1 MKVAFIAFTRR
12 GYETMQNLAVNMAL
26 NSPRIGDEFTL
37 TTTKR
42 LADEVGLDS
51 FDDLGVWTGER
62 FADSDAL
69 VFIGATGI
77 AVRAIAP
84 HMRDK
89 FSDPAVVSVDEA
101 GQFAVPMLSGHV
113 GGANDLAREVA
124 AAIGARAVVS
134 TATDVNGLFAV
145 DEWARKQ
152 GLALVERQI
161 AKEVSACLLDG
172 GTVGFSSDIAV
183 EGALPSGV
191 EEGPHELGIK
201 VGLDTADCPFA
212 HTLHLVPRVVT
223 VGVGCKRGTDATALE
238 AFVRGALANAHVS
251 PAAVARVA
259 SIDVKRDEEAVL
271 ALARALGCE
280 PVFYSAEQL
289 AAVEGI
295 FASSDFVRAAVG
307 VDNVCERAAV
317 AGGARLIGGKEA
329 HEGMTVALGQDEA
342 SVRFDG
348 GADGAAQTAD
358 DRVLLVVGIGP
369 GGGSDL
375 TRRAYEALESCDVIV
390 GYTVYTDLLEK
401 EFPDK
406 EMLTTPMRRE
416 VERCKI
422 ALEHAQAGERVAM
435 VCSGDPGVYGMAGL
449 CYELAGEYPSVD
461 IEVIPGISAA
471 FGGAAVLGAP
481 LMHDFAV
488 ISLSDLMT
496 PWEKIAKRLEL
507 AAEADFVICLYN
519 PSSKKRADYLQR
531 ACDILLRHK
540 PASTVCGTVRNIGR
554 EGEESHVLTLGELR
568 NTNVDMFTTVYIGN
582 EQTMQLGGSMVTPRG
597 YLQREGRA

>member
-26 NSPRIGDEFTL
+26 SSPRIGDEFTL

-84 HMRDK
+84 HVRDK

-172 GTVGFSSDIAV
+172 GTVGFASDIAV

-223 VGVGCKRGTDATALE
+223 VGVGCKRGTDAAALE

-280 PVFYSAEQL
+280 PVFYSVEQL

-348 GADGAAQTAD
+348 GANGAAQTAD

-375 TRRAYEALESCDVIV
+375 TRRAYESLESCDVIV

-422 ALEHAQAGERVAM
+422 ALERAQAGERVAM

-531 ACDILLRHK
+531 ACDILLRRK

>member
-26 NSPRIGDEFTL
+26 SSPRIGDEFTL

-51 FDDLGVWTGER
+51 FDNLGVWTGER

-84 HMRDK
+84 HVRDK

-172 GTVGFSSDIAV
+172 GTVGFASDIAV

-223 VGVGCKRGTDATALE
+223 VGVGCKRGTDAAALE

-422 ALEHAQAGERVAM
+422 ALERAQAGERVAM

-540 PASTVCGTVRNIGR
+540 SASTVCGTVRNIGR

-582 EQTMQLGGSMVTPRG
+582 EQTMQLGGFMVTPRG

>member
-37 TTTKR
+37 TITKR

-51 FDDLGVWTGER
+51 FDDLGTWTGER
-62 FADSDAL
+62 FSDSDAL
-69 VFIGATGI
+69 VFIGAAGI

-84 HMRDK
+84 HVRDK

-101 GQFAVPMLSGHV
+101 GRFAVPLLSGHV
-113 GGANDLAREVA
+113 GGANDLSREVA
-124 AAIGARAVVS
+124 AAIGAQAVVS

-152 GLALVERQI
+152 GLVLVERQV

-172 GTVGFSSDIAV
+172 GTVGFASDIAV

-201 VGLDTADCPFA
+201 VGIDTADCPFA
-212 HTLHLVPRVVT
+212 RTLHLVPRVVT
-223 VGVGCKRGTDATALE
+223 VGVGCKRGTDAAALE
-238 AFVRGALANAHVS
+238 AFVRAALASAHVS

-271 ALARALGCE
+271 ALAKALRCE

-289 AAVEGI
+289 AAVEGA
-295 FASSDFVRAAVG
+295 FASSEFVKAAVG

-348 GADGAAQTAD
+348 DGDGMAQTAG

-390 GYTVYTDLLEK
+390 GYTVYTELLEK

-422 ALEHAQAGERVAM
+422 ALERAQGGERVAM

-496 PWEKIAKRLEL
+496 PWEKIEKRLEL

-519 PSSKKRADYLQR
+519 PSSKKRAGYLRR
-531 ACDILLRHK
+531 ACDVLLRHK
-540 PASTVCGTVRNIGR
+540 SASTVCGTVRNIGR

-568 NTNVDMFTTVYIGN
+568 DTSVDMFTTVFIGN
-582 EQTMQLGGSMVTPRG
+582 EQTMQLDGSMVTPRG

>member
-12 GYETMQNLAVNMAL
+12 GYETMQSLAVNMAL

-84 HMRDK
+84 HVRDK

-101 GQFAVPMLSGHV
+101 GRFAVPMLSGHV

-172 GTVGFSSDIAV
+172 GTVGFASDIAV

-191 EEGPHELGIK
+191 GEGPHELGIK

-212 HTLHLVPRVVT
+212 HTLHLVPRAVT
-223 VGVGCKRGTDATALE
+223 VGVGCKRGTDAAALE

-251 PAAVARVA
+251 PAAVACVA

-317 AGGARLIGGKEA
+317 AGGACLIGGKEA
-329 HEGMTVALGQDEA
+329 HEGMTVAFGQDEA

-540 PASTVCGTVRNIGR
+540 PSSTVCGTVRNIGR

>member
-84 HMRDK
+84 HVRDK

-101 GQFAVPMLSGHV
+101 GQFAVPLLSGHV

-124 AAIGARAVVS
+124 AAAGARAVVS

-152 GLALVERQI
+152 GLALVERQV

-172 GTVGFSSDIAV
+172 GTVGFASDIAV

-212 HTLHLVPRVVT
+212 RTLHLVPRVVT
-223 VGVGCKRGTDATALE
+223 VGVGCKRGTDAAALE
-238 AFVRGALANAHVS
+238 TFVRGALANARIS

-259 SIDVKRDEEAVL
+259 SIDVKHDEEAVL

-289 AAVEGI
+289 AAVEGT
-295 FASSDFVRAAVG
+295 FASSDFVKAAVG

-329 HEGMTVALGQDEA
+329 HGGMTVALGQDEA

-348 GADGAAQTAD
+348 GAAGVAQMAD

-422 ALEHAQAGERVAM
+422 ALERAQAGERVAM

-582 EQTMQLGGSMVTPRG
+582 EQTVQLGGSMVTPRG

>member
-84 HMRDK
+84 HVRDK

-101 GQFAVPMLSGHV
+101 GQFAVPLLSGHV

-172 GTVGFSSDIAV
+172 GTVGFASDIAV

-191 EEGPHELGIK
+191 EEGPHEFGIK

-223 VGVGCKRGTDATALE
+223 VGVGCKRGTDAAALE
-238 AFVRGALANAHVS
+238 TFVRGVLANAHIS

-259 SIDVKRDEEAVL
+259 SIDVKHDEEAVL

-289 AAVEGI
+289 AAVEGT
-295 FASSDFVRAAVG
+295 FASSDFVKAAVG

-422 ALEHAQAGERVAM
+422 ALERAQAGERVAM

-568 NTNVDMFTTVYIGN
+568 NTAVDMFTTVYIGN

>member
-26 NSPRIGDEFTL
+26 SSPRIGDEFTL

-84 HMRDK
+84 HVRDK

-223 VGVGCKRGTDATALE
+223 VGVGCKRGTDAAALE
-238 AFVRGALANAHVS
+238 AFVRGVLANAHVS

-280 PVFYSAEQL
+280 SVFYSAEQL

>member
-84 HMRDK
+84 HVRDK

-172 GTVGFSSDIAV
+172 GTVGFASDIAV

-201 VGLDTADCPFA
+201 VGLDTADCPFG

-223 VGVGCKRGTDATALE
+223 VGVGCKRGTDAAALE
-238 AFVRGALANAHVS
+238 AFVCGALANAHVS

-259 SIDVKRDEEAVL
+259 SIDVKRDEGAVL

>member
-26 NSPRIGDEFTL
+26 NSTRIGDEFTL

-84 HMRDK
+84 HVRDK
-89 FSDPAVVSVDEA
+89 FSDPAVVSLDEA
-101 GQFAVPMLSGHV
+101 GQFAVPLLSGHV

-124 AAIGARAVVS
+124 TAIGARAVVS

-172 GTVGFSSDIAV
+172 GAVGFASDIAV
-183 EGALPSGV
+183 EGALPSGL

-212 HTLHLVPRVVT
+212 RTLHLVPRVVT
-223 VGVGCKRGTDATALE
+223 VGVGCKRGTDAAALE
-238 AFVRGALANAHVS
+238 AFVRAALANAHIS

-259 SIDVKRDEEAVL
+259 SIDVKRDEEAIL

-280 PVFYSAEQL
+280 PEFYAAEQL
-289 AAVEGI
+289 AAVEGTS
-295 FASSDFVRAAVG
+295 ASSDFVKATVG

-317 AGGARLIGGKEA
+317 AGGARLISGKEA

-342 SVRFDG
+342 SVRFDEG
-348 GADGAAQTAD
+348 DDGAAQAAD

-369 GGGSDL
+369 GGGRDL

-390 GYTVYTDLLEK
+390 GYTVYTELLEK
-401 EFPDK
+401 EFPNK

-422 ALEHAQAGERVAM
+422 ALERAQGGERVAM

-496 PWEKIAKRLEL
+496 PWEKIEKRLEL

-568 NTNVDMFTTVYIGN
+568 DTAVDMFTTVYIGN

-597 YLQREGRA
+597 YLQREGQA

>member
-84 HMRDK
+84 HVRDK

-101 GQFAVPMLSGHV
+101 GQFAVPLLSGHV

-172 GTVGFSSDIAV
+172 GTVGFASDIAV

-223 VGVGCKRGTDATALE
+223 VGVGCKRGTDAAALE
-238 AFVRGALANAHVS
+238 TFVRGALANARIS

-271 ALARALGCE
+271 ALARALGCD

-289 AAVEGI
+289 AAVEGT
-295 FASSDFVRAAVG
+295 FASSDFVKTAVG

-358 DRVLLVVGIGP
+358 DRVLPVVGIGP

-422 ALEHAQAGERVAM
+422 ALERAQAGERVAM

-582 EQTMQLGGSMVTPRG
+582 EQTMQLGGFMVTPRG

>member
-84 HMRDK
+84 HVRDK

-172 GTVGFSSDIAV
+172 GTVGFASDIAV

-191 EEGPHELGIK
+191 EESPHELGIK

-223 VGVGCKRGTDATALE
+223 VGVGCKRGTDAAALE
-238 AFVRGALANAHVS
+238 ALVRGALGNAHVN
-251 PAAVARVA
+251 PAAVARVS

>member
-26 NSPRIGDEFTL
+26 NSLRIGDEFTL

-62 FADSDAL
+62 FVDSDAL

-84 HMRDK
+84 HVRDK

-101 GQFAVPMLSGHV
+101 GQFAVPLLSGHV

-172 GTVGFSSDIAV
+172 GTVGFASDIAV

-212 HTLHLVPRVVT
+212 RTLHLVPRVVT
-223 VGVGCKRGTDATALE
+223 VGVGCKRGTDAAALG
-238 AFVRGALANAHVS
+238 AFVRGALANAHIS

-259 SIDVKRDEEAVL
+259 SIDVKHDEEAVL
-271 ALARALGCE
+271 ALARALDCE
-280 PVFYSAEQL
+280 PEFYSAEQL
-289 AAVEGI
+289 AAVEGT
-295 FASSDFVRAAVG
+295 FASSDFVKAAVG

-390 GYTVYTDLLEK
+390 GYTVYTELLEK

-422 ALEHAQAGERVAM
+422 ALERAQAGERVAM

>member
-26 NSPRIGDEFTL
+26 SSPRIGDEFTL

-84 HMRDK
+84 YVRDK

-317 AGGARLIGGKEA
+317 AGGARLIGSKEA

-582 EQTMQLGGSMVTPRG
+582 EQTMQLGGFMVTPRG

>member
-12 GYETMQNLAVNMAL
+12 GYETMQSLAVNMAL

-84 HMRDK
+84 HVRDK

-172 GTVGFSSDIAV
+172 GTVGFASDIAV

-238 AFVRGALANAHVS
+238 AFVRGALGNAHVS

-519 PSSKKRADYLQR
+519 PSSKKRAGYLQR

-582 EQTMQLGGSMVTPRG
+582 EQTMQLGGFMVTPRG

>member
-51 FDDLGVWTGER
+51 FDDLGTWTGER
-62 FADSDAL
+62 FSDSDAL
-69 VFIGATGI
+69 VFIGAVGI

-84 HMRDK
+84 HVRDK

-101 GQFAVPMLSGHV
+101 GRFAVPLLSGHV
-113 GGANDLAREVA
+113 GGANDLSREVA
-124 AAIGARAVVS
+124 AAIGAQAVVS

-152 GLALVERQI
+152 GLVLVERQV

-172 GTVGFSSDIAV
+172 GTVGFVSDIAA

-201 VGLDTADCPFA
+201 VGIDTADCPFA
-212 HTLHLVPRVVT
+212 RTLHLVPRVVT
-223 VGVGCKRGTDATALE
+223 VGVGCKRGTDAAALE
-238 AFVRGALANAHVS
+238 AFVRAALASAHVS

-271 ALARALGCE
+271 ALAKALGCE

-289 AAVEGI
+289 AAVEGA
-295 FASSDFVRAAVG
+295 FASSEFVKAAVG

-317 AGGARLIGGKEA
+317 AGGARLIDGKEA

-348 GADGAAQTAD
+348 DGGGTAQTAG

-390 GYTVYTDLLEK
+390 GYTVYTELLEK

-422 ALEHAQAGERVAM
+422 ALERAQGGERVAM

-496 PWEKIAKRLEL
+496 PWEKIEKRLEL

-519 PSSKKRADYLQR
+519 PSSKKRAGYLRR
-531 ACDILLRHK
+531 ACDVLLRHK

-568 NTNVDMFTTVYIGN
+568 DTSVDMFTTVFIGN

>member
-26 NSPRIGDEFTL
+26 SSPRIGDEFTL

-84 HMRDK
+84 HVRDK

-238 AFVRGALANAHVS
+238 AFVRGVLANAHVS

-280 PVFYSAEQL
+280 SVFYSAEQL

>member
-12 GYETMQNLAVNMAL
+12 GCETMQNLAVNMAL

-84 HMRDK
+84 HVRDK

-172 GTVGFSSDIAV
+172 GTVGFASDIAV

-223 VGVGCKRGTDATALE
+223 VGVGCKRGTDAAALE

-259 SIDVKRDEEAVL
+259 SIDVKRDEVAVL

-422 ALEHAQAGERVAM
+422 ALERAQAGECVAM

-582 EQTMQLGGSMVTPRG
+582 EQTMQLGGFMVTPRG

>member
-84 HMRDK
+84 HVRDK

-172 GTVGFSSDIAV
+172 GTVGFASDIAV

-201 VGLDTADCPFA
+201 VGLDTADCPFG

-223 VGVGCKRGTDATALE
+223 VGVGCKRGTDAAALE
-238 AFVRGALANAHVS
+238 AFVCGALANAHVS

-259 SIDVKRDEEAVL
+259 SIDVKRDEGAVL

-280 PVFYSAEQL
+280 PAFYSAEQL

>member
-51 FDDLGVWTGER
+51 FDDLGTWTGER
-62 FADSDAL
+62 FSDSDAL
-69 VFIGATGI
+69 VFIGAAGI

-84 HMRDK
+84 HVRDK

-101 GQFAVPMLSGHV
+101 GRFAVPLLSGHV
-113 GGANDLAREVA
+113 GGANDLSREVA
-124 AAIGARAVVS
+124 AAIGAQAVVS

-152 GLALVERQI
+152 GLVLVERQV

-172 GTVGFSSDIAV
+172 GTVGFASDIAA
-183 EGALPSGV
+183 EGSLPSGV

-201 VGLDTADCPFA
+201 VGIDTADCPFA
-212 HTLHLVPRVVT
+212 RTLHLVPRVVT
-223 VGVGCKRGTDATALE
+223 VGVGCKRGTDAAALE
-238 AFVRGALANAHVS
+238 AFVRAALASAHVS

-271 ALARALGCE
+271 ALAKALRCE

-289 AAVEGI
+289 AAVEGA
-295 FASSDFVRAAVG
+295 FVSSEFVKAAVG

-329 HEGMTVALGQDEA
+329 HEGMTVAFGQDEA

-348 GADGAAQTAD
+348 DGGGTAQTAG

-390 GYTVYTDLLEK
+390 GYTVYTELLEK

-422 ALEHAQAGERVAM
+422 ALERAQGGERVAM

-496 PWEKIAKRLEL
+496 PWEKIEKRLEL

-519 PSSKKRADYLQR
+519 PSSKKRAGYLRR
-531 ACDILLRHK
+531 ACDVLLRHK

-568 NTNVDMFTTVYIGN
+568 DTSVDMFTTVFIGN

>member
-37 TTTKR
+37 TTAKR

-84 HMRDK
+84 HVRDK

-101 GQFAVPMLSGHV
+101 GQFAVPLLSGHV

-172 GTVGFSSDIAV
+172 GTVGFASDIAV

-191 EEGPHELGIK
+191 EEGPHEFGIK

-223 VGVGCKRGTDATALE
+223 VGVGCKRGTDAAALE
-238 AFVRGALANAHVS
+238 TFVRGVLANAHIS

-259 SIDVKRDEEAVL
+259 SIDVKHDEEAVL

-289 AAVEGI
+289 AAVEGT
-295 FASSDFVRAAVG
+295 FASSDFVKAAVG

-422 ALEHAQAGERVAM
+422 ALERAQAGERVAM

-540 PASTVCGTVRNIGR
+540 PASTVCGAVRNIGR

-568 NTNVDMFTTVYIGN
+568 NTAVDMFTTVYIGN

>member
-37 TTTKR
+37 TTAKR

-84 HMRDK
+84 HVRDK

-101 GQFAVPMLSGHV
+101 GQFAVPLLSGHV

-124 AAIGARAVVS
+124 AAIAARAVVS

-172 GTVGFSSDIAV
+172 GTVGFASDIAV

-201 VGLDTADCPFA
+201 VGLDMADCPFA
-212 HTLHLVPRVVT
+212 RTLHLVPRVVT
-223 VGVGCKRGTDATALE
+223 VGVGCKRGTDAAALE
-238 AFVRGALANAHVS
+238 AFVRGALANAHIS

-289 AAVEGI
+289 AAVEGT
-295 FASSDFVRAAVG
+295 FASSDFVKAAVG

>member
-26 NSPRIGDEFTL
+26 SSPRIGDEFML

-84 HMRDK
+84 HVRDK

-172 GTVGFSSDIAV
+172 GTVGFASDIAV

-191 EEGPHELGIK
+191 EEDPHELGIK

-223 VGVGCKRGTDATALE
+223 VGVGCKRGTDAAALE

-259 SIDVKRDEEAVL
+259 SIDVKRDEVAVL

-582 EQTMQLGGSMVTPRG
+582 EQTMQLGGFMVTPRG

>member
-37 TTTKR
+37 TTAKR

-84 HMRDK
+84 HVRDK

-101 GQFAVPMLSGHV
+101 GQFAVPLLSGHV

-172 GTVGFSSDIAV
+172 GTVGFASDIAV

-223 VGVGCKRGTDATALE
+223 VGVGCKRGTDAAALE
-238 AFVRGALANAHVS
+238 AFVRGALANAHIS

-259 SIDVKRDEEAVL
+259 SIDVKHDEEAVL

-280 PVFYSAEQL
+280 PEFYSAEQL
-289 AAVEGI
+289 AAVEGT
-295 FASSDFVRAAVG
+295 FASSDFVKAAVG

-348 GADGAAQTAD
+348 GAAGAAQMAD

-422 ALEHAQAGERVAM
+422 ALERAQAGERVAM

-496 PWEKIAKRLEL
+496 PWEKIVKRLEL

-519 PSSKKRADYLQR
+519 PSSKKRAGYLQR

-540 PASTVCGTVRNIGR
+540 PASTICGTVRNIGR

>member
-84 HMRDK
+84 HVRDK

-101 GQFAVPMLSGHV
+101 GQFAVPLLSGHV

-124 AAIGARAVVS
+124 TAIGARAVVS

-152 GLALVERQI
+152 GLALVERQV
-161 AKEVSACLLDG
+161 AKAVSACLLDG
-172 GTVGFSSDIAV
+172 GTVGFASDIAV

-212 HTLHLVPRVVT
+212 RTLHLVPRVVT
-223 VGVGCKRGTDATALE
+223 VGVGCKRGTDAAALE
-238 AFVRGALANAHVS
+238 AFVRGALANAHIS

-259 SIDVKRDEEAVL
+259 SIDVKHDEEAVL

-289 AAVEGI
+289 AAVEGT
-295 FASSDFVRAAVG
+295 FASSDFVKAAVG

-348 GADGAAQTAD
+348 GAAGAAQTAD
-358 DRVLLVVGIGP
+358 DRVLLVIGIGP
-369 GGGSDL
+369 GGGRDL

-406 EMLTTPMRRE
+406 EMLTTPMRCE

-422 ALEHAQAGERVAM
+422 ALERAQAGERVAM

-568 NTNVDMFTTVYIGN
+568 NTAVDMFTTVYIGN

>member
-26 NSPRIGDEFTL
+26 SSPRIGDEFTL

-84 HMRDK
+84 HVRDK

-238 AFVRGALANAHVS
+238 AFVRGVLANAHVS

>member
-37 TTTKR
+37 TTAKR

-77 AVRAIAP
+77 VVRAIAP
-84 HMRDK
+84 HVRDK

-101 GQFAVPMLSGHV
+101 GQFVVPLLSGHV

-124 AAIGARAVVS
+124 AAAGARAVVS

-172 GTVGFSSDIAV
+172 GTVGFASDIAV

-201 VGLDTADCPFA
+201 VGLDMADCPFA
-212 HTLHLVPRVVT
+212 RTLHLVPRVVT
-223 VGVGCKRGTDATALE
+223 VGVGCKRGTDAAALE
-238 AFVRGALANAHVS
+238 AFVRGALANAHIS

-289 AAVEGI
+289 AAVEGT
-295 FASSDFVRAAVG
+295 FASSDFVKAAVG

>member
-26 NSPRIGDEFTL
+26 SSPRIGDEFTL

-62 FADSDAL
+62 FVDSDAL

-84 HMRDK
+84 HVRDK

-342 SVRFDG
+342 SVCFDG

>member
-12 GYETMQNLAVNMAL
+12 GCETMQNLAVNMAL

-84 HMRDK
+84 HVRDK

-172 GTVGFSSDIAV
+172 GTVGFASDIAV

-223 VGVGCKRGTDATALE
+223 VGVGCKRGTDAAALE

-259 SIDVKRDEEAVL
+259 SIDVKRDEVAVL

-422 ALEHAQAGERVAM
+422 ALERAQAGERVAM

-582 EQTMQLGGSMVTPRG
+582 EQTMQLGGFMVTPRG

>member
-26 NSPRIGDEFTL
+26 NPPRIGDEFTL
-37 TTTKR
+37 TTAKR

-84 HMRDK
+84 HVRDK

-101 GQFAVPMLSGHV
+101 GQFAVPLLSGHV

-124 AAIGARAVVS
+124 AAIAARAVVS

-172 GTVGFSSDIAV
+172 GTVGFASDIAV

-223 VGVGCKRGTDATALE
+223 VGVGCKRGIDAAALE
-238 AFVRGALANAHVS
+238 AFVRGALANAHIS

-259 SIDVKRDEEAVL
+259 SIDVKHDEEAVL

-280 PVFYSAEQL
+280 PEFYSAEQL
-289 AAVEGI
+289 AAVEGT
-295 FASSDFVRAAVG
+295 FASSDFVKAAVG

-348 GADGAAQTAD
+348 GAAGAAQMAD

-422 ALEHAQAGERVAM
+422 ALERAQAGERVAM

-488 ISLSDLMT
+488 
-496 PWEKIAKRLEL
+496 
-507 AAEADFVICLYN
+507 
-519 PSSKKRADYLQR
+519 
-531 ACDILLRHK
+531 
-540 PASTVCGTVRNIGR
+540 
-554 EGEESHVLTLGELR
+554 
-568 NTNVDMFTTVYIGN
+568 
-582 EQTMQLGGSMVTPRG
+582 
-597 YLQREGRA
+597 

>member
-12 GYETMQNLAVNMAL
+12 GYETMQSLAVNMAL
-26 NSPRIGDEFTL
+26 SSPRIGDEFTL

-84 HMRDK
+84 HVRDK

-124 AAIGARAVVS
+124 AAIGACAVVS

-172 GTVGFSSDIAV
+172 GTVGFASDIAV

-212 HTLHLVPRVVT
+212 HTLHLVPRAVT
-223 VGVGCKRGTDATALE
+223 VGVGCKRGTDAAALE
-238 AFVRGALANAHVS
+238 AFARGALASAHVS

-317 AGGARLIGGKEA
+317 AGGARLVGGKEA
-329 HEGMTVALGQDEA
+329 HEGMTVAFGQDEV

-488 ISLSDLMT
+488 ISLSDLIT

-582 EQTMQLGGSMVTPRG
+582 EQTMQLGGFMVTPRG

>member
-37 TTTKR
+37 TTAKR

-84 HMRDK
+84 HVRDK

-101 GQFAVPMLSGHV
+101 GQFAVPLLSGHV

-124 AAIGARAVVS
+124 AAIAARAVVS

-172 GTVGFSSDIAV
+172 GTVGFASDIAV

-223 VGVGCKRGTDATALE
+223 VGVGCKRGIDAAALE
-238 AFVRGALANAHVS
+238 AFVRGALANAHIS

-259 SIDVKRDEEAVL
+259 SIDVKHDEEAVL

-280 PVFYSAEQL
+280 PEFYSAEQL
-289 AAVEGI
+289 AAVEGT
-295 FASSDFVRAAVG
+295 FASSDFVKAAVG

-348 GADGAAQTAD
+348 GAAGAAQMAD

-422 ALEHAQAGERVAM
+422 ALERAQAGERVAM

-540 PASTVCGTVRNIGR
+540 PASTICGTVRNIGR

>member
-1 MKVAFIAFTRR
+1 RR

-26 NSPRIGDEFTL
+26 NSQRIGDEFTL

-51 FDDLGVWTGER
+51 FDDLGAWTGER

-84 HMRDK
+84 HVRDK

-101 GQFAVPMLSGHV
+101 GQFAVPLLSGHV

-172 GTVGFSSDIAV
+172 GTVGFASDIAV

-223 VGVGCKRGTDATALE
+223 VGVGCKRGTDAAALE
-238 AFVRGALANAHVS
+238 AFVRGALANAHIS

-271 ALARALGCE
+271 ALARTLGCE

-289 AAVEGI
+289 AAVEGT
-295 FASSDFVRAAVG
+295 FASSDFVKAAVG

>member
-62 FADSDAL
+62 FADSDAF

-84 HMRDK
+84 HVRDK

-101 GQFAVPMLSGHV
+101 GQFAVPLLSGHV

-172 GTVGFSSDIAV
+172 GTVGFASDIAV

-191 EEGPHELGIK
+191 EEGPHEFGIK

-223 VGVGCKRGTDATALE
+223 VGVGCKRGTDAAALE
-238 AFVRGALANAHVS
+238 TFVRGVLANAHIS

-259 SIDVKRDEEAVL
+259 SIDVKHDEEAVL

-289 AAVEGI
+289 AAVEGT
-295 FASSDFVRAAVG
+295 FASSDFVKAAVG

-422 ALEHAQAGERVAM
+422 ALERAQAGERVAM

>member
-26 NSPRIGDEFTL
+26 NSTRIGDEFTL

-84 HMRDK
+84 HVRDK
-89 FSDPAVVSVDEA
+89 FSDPAVVSLDEA
-101 GQFAVPMLSGHV
+101 GQFAVPLLSGHV

-124 AAIGARAVVS
+124 TAIGARAVVS

-152 GLALVERQI
+152 GIALVERQI

-172 GTVGFSSDIAV
+172 GAVGFASDIAV
-183 EGALPSGV
+183 EGALPSGL

-201 VGLDTADCPFA
+201 VGLDTADCPFVR
-212 HTLHLVPRVVT
+212 TLHLVPRVVT
-223 VGVGCKRGTDATALE
+223 VGVGCKRGTDAAALE
-238 AFVRGALANAHVS
+238 AFVRAALANAHIS

-259 SIDVKRDEEAVL
+259 SIDVKCDEEAIL

-280 PVFYSAEQL
+280 PEFYAAERL
-289 AAVEGI
+289 AAVEGT
-295 FASSDFVRAAVG
+295 FASSDFVKATVG

-317 AGGARLIGGKEA
+317 AGGARLISGKEA

-342 SVRFDG
+342 SVRFDEG
-348 GADGAAQTAD
+348 DDAAAQAAD

-369 GGGSDL
+369 GGGRDL

-390 GYTVYTDLLEK
+390 GYTVYTELLEK

-422 ALEHAQAGERVAM
+422 ALERAQGGERVAM

-496 PWEKIAKRLEL
+496 PWEKIEKRLEL

-519 PSSKKRADYLQR
+519 PSSKKRANYLQR

-568 NTNVDMFTTVYIGN
+568 DTAVDMFTTVYIGN

-597 YLQREGRA
+597 YLQREGQA

>member
-1 MKVAFIAFTRR
+1 M
-12 GYETMQNLAVNMAL
+12 
-26 NSPRIGDEFTL
+26 
-37 TTTKR
+37 
-42 LADEVGLDS
+42 
-51 FDDLGVWTGER
+51 
-62 FADSDAL
+62 
-69 VFIGATGI
+69 
-77 AVRAIAP
+77 
-84 HMRDK
+84 
-89 FSDPAVVSVDEA
+89 
-101 GQFAVPMLSGHV
+101 
-113 GGANDLAREVA
+113 
-124 AAIGARAVVS
+124 
-134 TATDVNGLFAV
+134 
-145 DEWARKQ
+145 
-152 GLALVERQI
+152 
-161 AKEVSACLLDG
+161 
-172 GTVGFSSDIAV
+172 
-183 EGALPSGV
+183 
-191 EEGPHELGIK
+191 
-201 VGLDTADCPFA
+201 
-212 HTLHLVPRVVT
+212 
-223 VGVGCKRGTDATALE
+223 
-238 AFVRGALANAHVS
+238 
-251 PAAVARVA
+251 
-259 SIDVKRDEEAVL
+259 
-271 ALARALGCE
+271 
-280 PVFYSAEQL
+280 
-289 AAVEGI
+289 
-295 FASSDFVRAAVG
+295 
-307 VDNVCERAAV
+307 
-317 AGGARLIGGKEA
+317 
-329 HEGMTVALGQDEA
+329 
-342 SVRFDG
+342 
-348 GADGAAQTAD
+348 
-358 DRVLLVVGIGP
+358 
-369 GGGSDL
+369 
-375 TRRAYEALESCDVIV
+375 IV

-568 NTNVDMFTTVYIGN
+568 NTAVDMFTTVYIGN

>member
-84 HMRDK
+84 HVRDK

-101 GQFAVPMLSGHV
+101 GQFAVPLLSGHV

-172 GTVGFSSDIAV
+172 GTVGFASDIAV

-223 VGVGCKRGTDATALE
+223 VGVGCKRGTDAAALE
-238 AFVRGALANAHVS
+238 TFVRGALANARIS

-271 ALARALGCE
+271 ALARALGCD

-289 AAVEGI
+289 AAVEGT
-295 FASSDFVRAAVG
+295 FASSDFVKTAVG

-401 EFPDK
+401 EFPDR

-422 ALEHAQAGERVAM
+422 ALERAQAGERVAM

-449 CYELAGEYPSVD
+449 CYALAGEYPSVD

-568 NTNVDMFTTVYIGN
+568 NMNVDMFTTVYIGN
-582 EQTMQLGGSMVTPRG
+582 EQTMQLGGFMVTPRG